1 MKCMRNNK
9 LSYEELVEKYKQE
22 LMADAEKIE
31 QIERRMEERLAS
43 KLDQNE

>member
-1 MKCMRNNK
+1 MRNNK

-43 KLDQNE
+43 KLEQHE